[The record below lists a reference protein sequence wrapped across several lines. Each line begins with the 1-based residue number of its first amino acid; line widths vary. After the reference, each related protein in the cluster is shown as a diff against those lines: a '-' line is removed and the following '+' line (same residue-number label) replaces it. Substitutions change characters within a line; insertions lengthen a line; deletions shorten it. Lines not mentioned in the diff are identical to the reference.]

1 MEKSE
6 IKLEI
11 AKLNRKAD
19 MAESMLDGL
28 SEETKKERVADIAK
42 IKANIKERRDIAQ
55 LYNELLWLP
64 TTI

>member
-19 MAESMLDGL
+19 MAENLLNGL

-42 IKANIKERRDIAQ
+42 IQANIKEHRELAK
-55 LYNELLWLP
+55 LYGELL
-64 TTI
+64 

>member
-19 MAESMLDGL
+19 MAENMLNGL
-28 SEETKKERVADIAK
+28 SEETKKEKVADIAK
-42 IKANIKERRDIAQ
+42 IQANIKEHRELAK
-55 LYNELLWLP
+55 LYGELL
-64 TTI
+64 

>member
-19 MAESMLDGL
+19 MAESMLNGL
-28 SEETKKERVADIAK
+28 SEETKKERVADIEK
-42 IKANIKERRDIAQ
+42 IQANIKEHRRLAK
-55 LYNELLWLP
+55 LYGELL
-64 TTI
+64 

>member
-19 MAESMLDGL
+19 MAESMLNGL
-28 SEETKKERVADIAK
+28 SEETKKERVADIEK
-42 IKANIKERRDIAQ
+42 IQANIKEHRGLAK
-55 LYNELLWLP
+55 LYGELL
-64 TTI
+64 

>member
-19 MAESMLDGL
+19 MAESLLNGL

-42 IKANIKERRDIAQ
+42 IQANIKENRELAK
-55 LYNELLWLP
+55 LYGELL
-64 TTI
+64 